1 MSSKTERIKAMKK
14 TLQKA
19 AKLRKHKVA
28 DCLVI
33 VLMSHGGQDII
44 YGVDLET
51 VRLEDEVFSLFDNE
65 SCPALQGKPKLFFV
79 QACRE
84 SALDR
89 IFSAGMATPV
99 LSSLLTVDCL
109 LVKRQIADD
118 IMTMPGAPMPSLM
131 REERRA
137 TWSDIYIAYAT
148 TPGSLAFYIEGV
160 GSWFLLSMY
169 NVFCK
174 HAGTLE
180 LDMLMKLV
188 CKDVMAR
195 TAPDGSKQT
204 PSKEIYGWKKKLY
217 FNPGFTVRA
226 SESSILCCVKQ
237 CLCTPFKTC
246 QGRDNE
252 PADNERC

>member
-1 MSSKTERIKAMKK
+1 MKK
-14 TLQKA
+14 TLQDA
-19 AKLRKHKVA
+19 AKLSEHKVA

-44 YGVDLET
+44 YGVDFET
-51 VRLEDEVFSLFDNE
+51 IRLDDEVFSLFDNE
-65 SCPALQGKPKLFFV
+65 SCPALLGKPKLFFI

-84 SALDR
+84 SEHCAR
-89 IFSAGMATPV
+89 
-99 LSSLLTVDCL
+99 
-109 LVKRQIADD
+109 KRMTGCQADT
-118 IMTMPGAPMPSLM
+118 IITLPGAPMPSLM

-137 TWSDIYIAYAT
+137 TWSDIYVAYAT

-160 GSWFLLSMY
+160 GSWFLLSVY

-174 HAGTLE
+174 YAGTSE

-204 PSKEIYGWKKKLY
+204 PSKETYGWKKELY
-217 FNPGFTVRA
+217 FNPGFTARA
-226 SESSILCCVKQ
+226 SESSILCCVKR

-246 QGRDNE
+246 RGRNNE